1 MKPVNLF
8 FEFDRQGRRDSQTLR
23 FRVRIQRCE
32 ICPDIK
38 EFVLDTMEY
47 CVDFQVLNL

>member
-8 FEFDRQGRRDSQTLR
+8 FEFDRQGRRNSHIHR
-23 FRVRIQRCE
+23 FWVRVQRCE